1 MNPTVRPV
9 ILSGGSGTRLWP
21 LSTTNAPKQFL
32 ELLGEPLFEAT
43 LGRVDELGLGSAV
56 TVVTGRDQFPAVE
69 RSLASKA
76 IETATILVEPS
87 GRNTAPAVVAAAL
100 ISDPDD
106 VLVLL
111 PSDHVISDISAFGE
125 AVTKAVALAGDG
137 ALVTF
142 GVEPSRAETG
152 YGYIEKGEPVGSGF
166 RVDRFKEKPG
176 EDEAARLAGDGQH
189 LWNSGMFVFGA
200 GQILSEARRQAPEIL
215 TGVEAS
221 LPGERAGT
229 ITLGETF
236 SGVPATSIDHAVM
249 ENAENSVVVPLDAGW
264 SDVGSWHSV
273 WELSERD
280 GNGNSLNGDV
290 VAVDV
295 ADTYVRSGPKTVV
308 VGGVTGLVVVVTPD
322 VVLIV
327 PKEKSQMVRDLA
339 AGWAASRRAD

>member
-21 LSTTNAPKQFL
+21 LSTTKAPKQFL
-32 ELLGEPLFEAT
+32 ELFGEPLFEAT
-43 LGRVDELGLGSAV
+43 LGRVEELGLGGTV
-56 TVVTGRDQFPAVE
+56 TVVTGRDQLLAVE

-106 VLVLL
+106 VLVVL
-111 PSDHVISDISAFGE
+111 PSDHVITDSPAFGD
-125 AVTKAVALAGDG
+125 AVSKAVALAGDG

-142 GVEPSRAETG
+142 GVEPSRPETG
-152 YGYIEKGEPVGSGF
+152 YGYIEMGEPVGSGF
-166 RVDRFKEKPG
+166 RVDRFKEKPD
-176 EDEAARLAGDGQH
+176 EDEAARLAGDGRH

-200 GQILSEARRQAPEIL
+200 GQILSEARRQVPEIL
-215 TGVEAS
+215 TGVGEA
-221 LPGERAGT
+221 LPAERTGT

-236 SGVPATSIDHAVM
+236 SDIPATSIDHAVM
-249 ENAENSVVVPLDAGW
+249 ENAANSVVVPLDAGW

-295 ADTYVRSGPKTVV
+295 SDTYVRSGSKTVAV
-308 VGGVTGLVVVVTPD
+308 AGVTGLVVVVTPD

-327 PKEKSQMVRDLA
+327 PKEKSEMVRDLA

>member
-1 MNPTVRPV
+1 V

-43 LGRVDELGLGSAV
+43 LGRVDELGLGGTV
-56 TVVTGRDQFPAVE
+56 TVVTGRDQLLAVE

-76 IETATILVEPS
+76 IEGATVLVEPS

-106 VLVLL
+106 VLVVL
-111 PSDHVISDISAFGE
+111 PSDHVITDSPAFGD
-125 AVTKAVALAGDG
+125 AVSKAVALAGDG

-142 GVEPSRAETG
+142 GVEPSRPETG

-166 RVDRFKEKPG
+166 RVDRFKEKPDEG
-176 EDEAARLAGDGQH
+176 EAARLAGDGRH

-200 GQILSEARRQAPEIL
+200 GQILSEARRQVPEIL
-215 TGVEAS
+215 TGVVAA
-221 LPGERAGT
+221 LPAETAGT
-229 ITLGETF
+229 ITLGEIF
-236 SGVPATSIDHAVM
+236 SDIPATSIDHAVM
-249 ENAENSVVVPLDAGW
+249 ENAANSVVVPLDAGW

-295 ADTYVRSGPKTVV
+295 TDTYVRSGSKTVAV
-308 VGGVTGLVVVVTPD
+308 AGVTGLVVVVTPD
-322 VVLIV
+322 VVLVV

-339 AGWAASRRAD
+339 AGWAATRRAD

>member
-1 MNPTVRPV
+1 M
-9 ILSGGSGTRLWP
+9 
-21 LSTTNAPKQFL
+21 
-32 ELLGEPLFEAT
+32 
-43 LGRVDELGLGSAV
+43 
-56 TVVTGRDQFPAVE
+56 
-69 RSLASKA
+69 
-76 IETATILVEPS
+76 
-87 GRNTAPAVVAAAL
+87 
-100 ISDPDD
+100 
-106 VLVLL
+106 
-111 PSDHVISDISAFGE
+111 
-125 AVTKAVALAGDG
+125 TKAVALAGDG

-221 LPGERAGT
+221 LPDERAGT

-236 SGVPATSIDHAVM
+236 SDIPATSIDHAVM

-295 ADTYVRSGPKTVV
+295 ADTYVRSGSKTVA

>member
-1 MNPTVRPV
+1 M
-9 ILSGGSGTRLWP
+9 
-21 LSTTNAPKQFL
+21 
-32 ELLGEPLFEAT
+32 E
-43 LGRVDELGLGSAV
+43 ELGLGGTV
-56 TVVTGRDQFPAVE
+56 TVVTGRDQLLAVE

-106 VLVLL
+106 VLVVL
-111 PSDHVISDISAFGE
+111 PSDHVITDSPAFGD
-125 AVTKAVALAGDG
+125 AVSKAVALAGDG

-142 GVEPSRAETG
+142 GVEPSRPETG

-166 RVDRFKEKPG
+166 RVDRFKEKPD
-176 EDEAARLAGDGQH
+176 EDEAARLAGDGRH

-200 GQILSEARRQAPEIL
+200 GQILSEARRQVPEIL
-215 TGVEAS
+215 TGVGEA
-221 LPGERAGT
+221 LPAERTGT

-236 SGVPATSIDHAVM
+236 SDIPATSIDHAVM
-249 ENAENSVVVPLDAGW
+249 ENAANSVVVPLDAGW

-295 ADTYVRSGPKTVV
+295 SDTYVRSGSKTVAV
-308 VGGVTGLVVVVTPD
+308 AGVTGLVVVVTPD

-327 PKEKSQMVRDLA
+327 PKEKSEMVRDLA